1 MSSEHPAHHDPAKLG
16 HQPGTAPPHSVDASS
31 EHLPGEEYH
40 PTLGV
45 YTAVFVALLVLLVVT
60 VILAYVPWVK
70 VQDAAGKAL
79 PPDQQRHLGWLGVA
93 VAMIVATVKGILIV
107 FYFMHIKGSTRLT
120 KIFAFTGIFWLVIL
134 AGLTLN
140 DYFTRGWLP
149 YSKGWVEQPGYPG
162 RNPAQDNPNA
172 PTQPKRP

>member
-1 MSSEHPAHHDPAKLG
+1 MSSEHAAQHDPAKLG
-16 HQPGTAPPHSVDASS
+16 HQPGTTPPHSVDASS

-60 VILAYVPWVK
+60 VLVAKIEWVK
-70 VQDAAGKAL
+70 VTDAAGKAL
-79 PPDQQRHLGWLGVA
+79 PADQQRHLGWLGVV
-93 VAMIVATVKGILIV
+93 VAMIVATVKGILII

-149 YSKGWVEQPGYPG
+149 YSEGWIEQPGYPG

-172 PTQPKRP
+172 PAQQPRR

>member
-1 MSSEHPAHHDPAKLG
+1 MSTEHPAQHDPAKLG

-60 VILAYVPWVK
+60 VLLAYVHW
-70 VQDAAGKAL
+70 
-79 PPDQQRHLGWLGVA
+79 HEWNLGWLGVA
-93 VAMIVATVKGILIV
+93 AAMIVATVKGILIIA
-107 FYFMHIKGSTRLT
+107 YFMHIKGSTRLT

-149 YSKGWVEQPGYPG
+149 YSEGWYDQPGYPG
-162 RNPAQDNPNA
+162 RNPAQHNPNA
-172 PTQPKRP
+172 PAQPKH